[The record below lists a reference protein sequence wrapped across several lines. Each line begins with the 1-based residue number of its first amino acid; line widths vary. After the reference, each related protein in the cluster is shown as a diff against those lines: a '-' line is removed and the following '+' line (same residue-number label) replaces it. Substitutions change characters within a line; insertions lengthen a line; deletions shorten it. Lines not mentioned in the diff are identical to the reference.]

1 MAAVLRRRDRAT
13 GPIDQIDQR
22 NAVFVGQVLAE
33 TVISAAL
40 ALFERAS
47 GHCRY
52 VHQMKIRIHTQ
63 LGQWPDGSSYFC
75 IARSVRKRGGRYGV
89 SESYYSIGLGCDSRY
104 AADLVY
110 GDGLDLDDPAKAV
123 PVGISCRTCE
133 RMDCRQRAFPPMNHR
148 LDIDENSR
156 CLSAYVTAR

>member
-1 MAAVLRRRDRAT
+1 M
-13 GPIDQIDQR
+13 
-22 NAVFVGQVLAE
+22 
-33 TVISAAL
+33 
-40 ALFERAS
+40 
-47 GHCRY
+47 
-52 VHQMKIRIHTQ
+52 
-63 LGQWPDGSSYFC
+63 
-75 IARSVRKRGGRYGV
+75 

-156 CLSAYVTAR
+156 GLSAYVTAR